1 VTLVAAIHDV
11 TPRNLARVVR
21 LRDRL
26 GEAGV
31 TVATLLCIPNHHGV
45 ERLAASTSARAWL
58 RGRADAGDEICLHG
72 DRHLCDRRI
81 PRWTDRLRARLFC
94 RGEAECLAQDSAA
107 RRRMLIEGRAELEDV
122 VGRRVGGF
130 VAPGWLEPRGLDSAL
145 AGAGF
150 RWHESRWGL
159 ARLDGSST
167 IFAPVV
173 SFAAAGLVKR
183 PLSVATARVVAG
195 IARRG
200 SGPVRLALHPADDE
214 VPELARAAASILAS
228 LLGLRAVTASEALGL
243 A

>member
-11 TPRNLARVVR
+11 TPRNLARVAR

-26 GEAGV
+26 GAAGV
-31 TVATLLCIPNHHGV
+31 SVATLLCIPNHHGV
-45 ERLAASTSARAWL
+45 ERLAASVDARAWL
-58 RGRADAGDEICLHG
+58 RRRADAGDEICLHG
-72 DRHLCDRRI
+72 DRHLAEAPIRGWR
-81 PRWTDRLRARLFC
+81 DRLRARLFC
-94 RGEAECLAQDSAA
+94 RGEAECLAQDAAA
-107 RRRMLIEGRAELEDV
+107 RRRMLVDGRAELEDL

-145 AGAGF
+145 AHSGF

-159 ARLDGSST
+159 ARLDGARA
-167 IFAPVV
+167 IHAPVV

-183 PLSVATARVVAG
+183 PLSVATARVVAA

-200 SGPVRLALHPADDE
+200 AGPVRLALHPADDE
-214 VPELARAAASILAS
+214 VPELARAAAAILA
-228 LLGLRAVTASEALGL
+228 GLRGRRAVTASEALGL